1 MLLGFLRELFSGN
14 LDTVY
19 LAAFLPIVAG
29 VLLSIS
35 AHECAHGLAAY
46 WQGDAYAKNTG
57 RLTLNPFKHL
67 DPLGTALLLLVGFG
81 WAKPVPVVP
90 SNFKHGK
97 ASMLCVAFAGVVC
110 NIFIAFLLMNLLY
123 FFIFICKL
131 NLTVFWAKVLY
142 FTI

>member
-46 WQGDAYAKNTG
+46 WQGDA
-57 RLTLNPFKHL
+57 LSLIH
-67 DPLGTALLLLVGFG
+67 
-81 WAKPVPVVP
+81 
-90 SNFKHGK
+90 
-97 ASMLCVAFAGVVC
+97 
-110 NIFIAFLLMNLLY
+110 I
-123 FFIFICKL
+123 
-131 NLTVFWAKVLY
+131 
-142 FTI
+142 

>member
-90 SNFKHGK
+90 SNT
-97 ASMLCVAFAGVVC
+97 ARRVCFA
-110 NIFIAFLLMNLLY
+110 
-123 FFIFICKL
+123 
-131 NLTVFWAKVLY
+131 
-142 FTI
+142 

>member
-46 WQGDAYAKNTG
+46 WQGDTYAKNTG

-67 DPLGTALLLLVGFG
+67 DPLGKACAGGAVKLQTRQGEYALRSFCRG
-81 WAKPVPVVP
+81 
-90 SNFKHGK
+90 
-97 ASMLCVAFAGVVC
+97 CVQYFHCLFADE
-110 NIFIAFLLMNLLY
+110 FIVFLHFYLR
-123 FFIFICKL
+123 
-131 NLTVFWAKVLY
+131 A
-142 FTI
+142 